1 MLPSTAVGL
10 HKDTIALQVD
20 DLLIALDFIEEKWY
34 LLHRCC
40 MRLRALICVNAR

>member
-20 DLLIALDFIEEKWY
+20 DLRLSLDFISENR
-34 LLHRCC
+34 LL
-40 MRLRALICVNAR
+40 L